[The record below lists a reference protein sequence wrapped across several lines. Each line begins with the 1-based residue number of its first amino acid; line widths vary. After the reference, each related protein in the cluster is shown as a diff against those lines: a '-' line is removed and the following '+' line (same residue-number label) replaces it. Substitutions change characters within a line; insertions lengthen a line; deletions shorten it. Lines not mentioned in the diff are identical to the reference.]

1 MIVEGQGY
9 VKGNTVLKPQ
19 RQIRKPN
26 ERKKSEDNSSL
37 IRKKAL
43 IEKKKKR
50 NAILQIALVAFV
62 LGVMTIWRDTKVYGL
77 QAELGKISGE
87 INQVKAENEALR
99 VDLLKNAS
107 LTNIEKNA
115 KGKLDMINPSD
126 AEKVNIDLSKN
137 YLEGLNK

>member
-1 MIVEGQGY
+1 MIKGQGY

-19 RQIRKPN
+19 RRVRKPD
-26 ERKKSEDNSSL
+26 ERKKSEDKSNL

-43 IEKKKKR
+43 REKKRNR
-50 NAILQIALVAFV
+50 NAILQIALLVFV

-77 QAELGKISGE
+77 QAELGKIKGE
-87 INQVKAENEALR
+87 ISHVKAENEALK

-115 KGKLDMINPSD
+115 KGKLDMVNPAD